1 MLKKA
6 KVSISAMLLASIFYM
21 DTTTI
26 LAKSNDNLSQAEMKK
41 LKEIF
46 KFSDQHIEDLIE
58 DGFVQ
63 DYLSMEKPVV
73 SKKEEYYELT
83 KEPNGKVAV
92 EQLTKKEFDI
102 KVTENQETN
111 EEKEKDAES
120 GLISTLGHDIED
132 RHDYITLETWFIYDE
147 VDWDAQ
153 ASARFEFADNSSTY
167 GFTEADLYDD
177 ILAIGVSENARLMPG
192 TEDFSLK
199 YRLYGFNGEY
209 DKYGE
214 PINEWYSDSKTDSKA
229 DLRDAGGYA
238 FNVNFPSLN
247 NNKRQYIKN
256 IRGYMKVD
264 VEPEGS
270 SWGGERY
277 DVFSHYLH
285 TQYKIHWSGSVS
297 IPLGGS
303 IAFEYEDD
311 VQKITGHTSER
322 IRD

>member
-6 KVSISAMLLASIFYM
+6 KLAMSAVLLTSIFYM
-21 DTTTI
+21 NPTII
-26 LAKSNDNLSQAEMKK
+26 LAKSNDNLSQEEMNR
-41 LKEIF
+41 LKEVF

-63 DYLSMEKPVV
+63 DYLSMQKPVV
-73 SKKEEYYELT
+73 SKKEEYFELT
-83 KEPNGKVAV
+83 TEASGEVAV
-92 EQLTKKEFDI
+92 EELTKKEFDR
-102 KVTENQETN
+102 KVTENQEAI
-111 EEKEKDAES
+111 EKKEKDAES
-120 GLISTLGHDIED
+120 GFISTRGHDVED
-132 RHDYITLETWFIYDE
+132 SHDYITLETWFIYDE
-147 VDWDAQ
+147 VDWDAK
-153 ASARFEFADNSSTY
+153 ASARFEFADNSSNY
-167 GFTEADLYDD
+167 GFTAAKLYDD

-209 DKYGE
+209 DKYGD

-229 DLRDAGGYA
+229 DLRDEGGYS
-238 FNVNFPSLN
+238 FEVSFPSLN

-264 VEPEGS
+264 VEPEGT

-285 TQYKIHWSGSVS
+285 TQYKIHWSGSLS

>member
-1 MLKKA
+1 MLKISKFSLSVA
-6 KVSISAMLLASIFYM
+6 LISILSMNPTMVLANSG
-21 DTTTI
+21 
-26 LAKSNDNLSQAEMKK
+26 DNLSPAEIKK
-41 LKEIF
+41 LKEVF

-58 DGFVQ
+58 DGLVQ
-63 DYLSMEKPVV
+63 EYLSMEKPVV

-83 KEPNGKVAV
+83 SQANGEVEV
-92 EQLTKKEFDI
+92 EQLTKSEFDI
-102 KVTENQETN
+102 RVAENQDANEQKEGDGET
-111 EEKEKDAES
+111 
-120 GLISTLGHDIED
+120 GLISTLGYDVED

-147 VDWDAQ
+147 DNWDAQ

-167 GFTEADLYDD
+167 GFTKADLYDD
-177 ILAIGVSENARLMPG
+177 ILAIGVSQNARLIPG
-192 TEDFSLK
+192 SEDFSLK

-209 DKYGE
+209 DKYGN
-214 PINEWYSDSKTDSKA
+214 PIFEWYSDSKSARKA
-229 DLRDAGGYA
+229 DLRDEGGYA
-238 FNVNFPSLN
+238 FNVKYPSLN
-247 NNKRQYIKN
+247 NNRRQYIKN

-270 SWGGERY
+270 SWGGKRY
-277 DVFSHYLH
+277 DVWSHYLH